1 MDFPGRS
8 RDTRRTLV
16 WIFLVGHDFPFFLF
30 FDKKL
35 SIVIITSTMVK
46 KHQNVYESMHSGQ
59 RDPKL
64 VQIG

>member
-8 RDTRRTLV
+8 CDTRRTLV
-16 WIFLVGHDFPFFLF
+16 WIFLVGHDFLFFLF

-35 SIVIITSTMVK
+35 SIVIITSTMVE
-46 KHQNVYESMHSGQ
+46 KHQNVYKSMHSGQ